1 MSAFRMIKPLFT
13 NNPESPWVIIW
24 DAIVD
29 FWGNDAYNLYVY
41 GETRP
46 TILAAQ
52 IYWKIAVKG
61 KLLTDASFILGTL
74 VTIATTMITTASIYA
89 YMDYTQSPKF
99 LMKYKVQ
106 TGKNTPPDT
115 KKMMKVCCTYLGNM
129 FRPN

>member
-46 TILAAQ
+46 TI
-52 IYWKIAVKG
+52 
-61 KLLTDASFILGTL
+61 
-74 VTIATTMITTASIYA
+74 
-89 YMDYTQSPKF
+89 
-99 LMKYKVQ
+99 
-106 TGKNTPPDT
+106 
-115 KKMMKVCCTYLGNM
+115 
-129 FRPN
+129 